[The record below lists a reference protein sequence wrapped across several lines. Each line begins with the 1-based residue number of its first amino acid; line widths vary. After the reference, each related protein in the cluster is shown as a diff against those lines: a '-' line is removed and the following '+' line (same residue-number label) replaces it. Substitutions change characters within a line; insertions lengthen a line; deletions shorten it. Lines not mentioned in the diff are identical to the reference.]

1 MTRQDFELI
10 AAVLR
15 EQKASAVLVF
25 VLANAFALRCPN
37 FDKAKFLAA
46 AG

>member
-10 AAVLR
+10 AAVLKG
-15 EQKASAVLVF
+15 QKASAVLVF
-25 VLANAFALRCPN
+25 VLADAFERSYPN

-46 AG
+46 AS